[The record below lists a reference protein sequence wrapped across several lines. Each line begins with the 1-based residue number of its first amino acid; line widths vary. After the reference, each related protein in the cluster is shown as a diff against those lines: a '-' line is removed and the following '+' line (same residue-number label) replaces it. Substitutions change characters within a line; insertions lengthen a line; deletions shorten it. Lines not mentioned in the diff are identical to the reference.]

1 MLNKSNLKEPGGPG
15 SKILF
20 AETVLAKIF
29 QTKYYDQD
37 CTLIHKINTTQ
48 NKIPDTSGLVT
59 TTVLN
64 IKLNEVEN
72 KIPNPDKYIATRRF
86 NKLTTEL
93 FAAALKWADL
103 VTKIDFDNE
112 LTSFNRRITPNKTKY
127 LEVQKELN
135 SLITNG
141 YNFFLD
147 KIYFTSNDGSQ
158 NTFDHQPTLHNLELN
173 KVKGTDYVLNWKS
186 NGVYN
191 FKLKLLYTIV
201 LHSIKLFGYRMRRK
215 FDEDPLA
222 VEQSNYLTKLANFF
236 IVYEFNA
243 WPRSPTN
250 NFAFTN
256 CLSGATNVVKNSDK
270 EKCVYSGYGITFD
283 SAGF

>member
-1 MLNKSNLKEPGGPG
+1 M
-15 SKILF
+15 
-20 AETVLAKIF
+20 
-29 QTKYYDQD
+29 
-37 CTLIHKINTTQ
+37 
-48 NKIPDTSGLVT
+48 T

-72 KIPNPDKYIATRRF
+72 KIPNPDKYITTRRF
-86 NKLTTEL
+86 NKWTAEL
-93 FAAALKWADL
+93 FAAELKWADL

-147 KIYFTSNDGSQ
+147 EIYFTSNDGSQ
-158 NTFDHQPTLHNLELN
+158 NTFDHQPTLHKLELN
-173 KVKGTDYVLNWKS
+173 KDKGTDYVLNWKS

-191 FKLKLLYTIV
+191 FKLKLLYTVV
-201 LHSIKLFGYRMRRK
+201 LYRMKLFGYRMRRK
-215 FDEDPLA
+215 FYEDPLA
-222 VEQSNYLTKLANFF
+222 VEQSSYLTKIVNVF
-236 IVYEFNA
+236 IVYELNA
-243 WPRSPTN
+243 WSRSPTS

-270 EKCVYSGYGITFD
+270 EKCVYMDTK
-283 SAGF
+283 